1 MSNPDPQQWV
11 WPPGGE
17 PYPPIAQTGSFG
29 PIYLNDKIVISWTP
43 STTPDVALYC
53 LTPSNVKTGL
63 WVSQSIAPPVT
74 YQFDTPANRSDG
86 ERIFCHMT
94 FQPSTLGNTVV
105 WEFLNEA
112 AEVATTWTADSPS
125 SAPESR
131 RSSAMSAG
139 SSTVGNTQQT
149 SASSATIRSSQVLS
163 PELIAG
169 ASTFTALILMSG
181 SSAQGLIPVSTSIDL
196 SAPASSSTTSR
207 ATSGSSSQSLGASP
221 TSTAPPASPSGLSA
235 PAGAGIGVGAVVGV
249 AILAGL
255 GFLLWRRR
263 RGRLAQSGLS
273 MQTSGTQ
280 FGVEELPSPHGVSEL
295 RNKNSVEVQE
305 LSGDQG
311 ISELSGSDVNVMKK
325 G

>member
-1 MSNPDPQQWV
+1 MSNPDPQRWV

-17 PYPPIAQTGSFG
+17 PYPPTAQTGSFG
-29 PIYLNDKIVISWTP
+29 PIHLNDKIVVSWTP

-53 LTPSNVKTGL
+53 LTPSNVQTGV

-94 FQPSTLGNTVV
+94 FEPSTLGNTVV

-125 SAPESR
+125 SAPGSR
-131 RSSAMSAG
+131 SISTMSTG
-139 SSTVGNTQQT
+139 SNTVTSTQQT
-149 SASSATIRSSQVLS
+149 SASSATMRSSQAHSLD
-163 PELIAG
+163 IATWG
-169 ASTFTALILMSG
+169 DSTVTALIVMSG
-181 SSAQGLIPVSTSIDL
+181 SSTQGLMAVSTSINL
-196 SAPASSSTTSR
+196 SAAASSS
-207 ATSGSSSQSLGASP
+207 SSQPLSASL
-221 TSTAPPASPSGLSA
+221 TSTAPPALPSGLSA
-235 PAGAGIGVGAVVGV
+235 AAGAGIGVGAVVGV
-249 AILAGL
+249 AVLAGF
-255 GFLLWRRR
+255 GFMLWRRR
-263 RGRLAQSGLS
+263 RRRLAQRGFNG
-273 MQTSGTQ
+273 QISGTQ
-280 FGVEELPSPHGVSEL
+280 FGVEELPSQHGVSEL

-311 ISELSGSDVNVMKK
+311 ISELSGSDVNYAKK